1 MSSSVATS
9 SKLAYVDPTTNHAI
23 VKVDNTSTVPYNQ
36 KRNTVRI
43 STNDKFSVGSV
54 WTVDMLHVPYGV
66 RPIHNSIRA
75 QINIFLR
82 SAPCGRRGMLEM
94 YCKAELNTQ
103 HLTLIPGGRKLQLG
117 QQAGKFNITVLSV
130 HVAKRCVIF

>member
-1 MSSSVATS
+1 VAASSH
-9 SKLAYVDPTTNHAI
+9 LAYVDPSTNHAI
-23 VKVDNTSTVPYNQ
+23 IKVDNTSTVPYNQ

-66 RPIHNSIRA
+66 RPTHNSTRA
-75 QINIFLR
+75 QINILLR

-94 YCKAELNTQ
+94 YSKVELNTQ
-103 HLTLIPGGRKLQLG
+103 HSTLTLGGHKLQLG
-117 QQAGKFNITVLSV
+117 QQAGKLNTTILPIP
-130 HVAKRCVIF
+130 VAKRCVIF